1 MTFMPFNIVD
11 STLREGEQFAGA
23 SFDTSQKRDIAQA
36 LDAFGVEYIEH
47 TSPAASPQSAKDL
60 TTLVQSNLRARIV
73 THVRC
78 HRDDVRRA
86 LDCGV
91 RYLNLVI
98 GTSPQLRQHSH
109 GKSIDA
115 IIAMAEDVLP
125 SLCSTDIEVRFSAE
139 DSLRSEPC
147 DLQRV
152 YAAVRNLGVDRI
164 GVADTVGIGTP
175 RQIYDLVSS
184 LTHLGVD
191 IEFHGHNDT
200 GCAVANAFAALEAG
214 ATHIDTCVLGI
225 GERNGITPL
234 GGLIARLYA
243 SNPAWVAKYRLDV
256 LPQLDALVAEC
267 CHTEIPFNNYITGSA
282 AFTHKAGIHTK
293 AVLQQPETYEVLNP
307 AVFGLNRRV
316 MVGHKLTGWN
326 AVRLRANQLQL
337 QLPDETLKAVTAQ
350 IKSLAD
356 TTTVAD
362 EDVDALLLQAAN
374 PHPHAIFPRR
384 QPHVANAR

>member
-1 MTFMPFNIVD
+1 MTHTTYHIVD

-23 SFDTSQKRDIAQA
+23 SFDTQQKRDIAQT

-47 TSPAASPQSAKDL
+47 TSPAASPQSARDL
-60 TTLVQSNLRARIV
+60 TMLVNANLRAHVV

-78 HRDDVRRA
+78 HPDDIRRA

-91 RYLNLVI
+91 RHLNLVI

-115 IIAMAEDVLP
+115 IIDLARVVLP
-125 SLCSTDIEVRFSAE
+125 SLCQRDIEVRFSAE
-139 DSLRSEPC
+139 DSLRSHPC

-152 YAAVRNLGVDRI
+152 YAAVRDMGVDRI

-175 RQIYDLVSS
+175 RQIHDLVAS
-184 LTHLGVD
+184 LTHLGTD

-200 GCAVANAFAALEAG
+200 GCAVANAHAALLAG
-214 ATHIDTCVLGI
+214 ATHIDTSVLGI

-243 SNPAWVAKYRLDV
+243 SDPRSVAKYRLDV
-256 LPQLDALVAEC
+256 LPELDALVAHC
-267 CHTEIPFNNYITGSA
+267 CHTGIPFNNYITGAA

-316 MVGHKLTGWN
+316 LVGHKLTGWN
-326 AVRLRANQLQL
+326 AVRLRAQQLQL
-337 QLPDETLKAVTAQ
+337 QLSDDTLKTVTAQ
-350 IKSLAD
+350 IKQLAD
-356 TTTVAD
+356 QQTVAD
-362 EDVDALLLQAAN
+362 HDIDHLLHLAAQTT
-374 PHPHAIFPRR
+374 RR
-384 QPHVANAR
+384 TPHVANAR